1 MLPPKPIRVLV
12 ADSHEMSRYALKVF
26 VETFDDLELVGEAG
40 DGSEVLQLCDQL
52 QPDIALM
59 SINLNFVDGIP
70 TTRTIREQFPHVNV
84 VMLSYL
90 DHPQDLEAAITA
102 GASSY
107 LIKGIS
113 INDIAAAIRTANR

>member
-12 ADSHEMSRYALKVF
+12 ADSHEMSRYALRIF
-26 VETFDDLELVGEAG
+26 VETFDDLELVGEAQ
-40 DGSEVLQLCDQL
+40 DGLEVLQLCAQL
-52 QPDIALM
+52 QPDIVLM
-59 SINLNFVDGIP
+59 SINLNGVDGIP
-70 TTRTIREQFPHVNV
+70 TTISIREQFPHVNI

-90 DHPQDLEAAITA
+90 DHAQDLEHAIAA

-113 INDIAAAIRTANR
+113 INEIAAAIRTANR